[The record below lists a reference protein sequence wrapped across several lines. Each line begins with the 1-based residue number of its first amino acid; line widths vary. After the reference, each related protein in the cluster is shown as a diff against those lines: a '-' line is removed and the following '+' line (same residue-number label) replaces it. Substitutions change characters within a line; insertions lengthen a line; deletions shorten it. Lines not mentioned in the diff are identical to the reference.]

1 MSRFRFGAA
10 LLCCLASLPALAFE
24 GRLISP
30 DGRPFAGARVQILGM
45 AGSTVT
51 DAEGR
56 FSLSPDP
63 EPPFALLV
71 SRSDGVALSPLAVT
85 GIPPGGVLELT
96 VQPALAE
103 TLTVVS
109 AATADLELPP
119 AAAFTL
125 VGRTDIEQRGPQHL
139 ADLLENTAGAS
150 GLERSH
156 DAVPAIRGLTASRTL
171 ILIDD
176 TRVTS
181 ERRAGASATFLD
193 PLTTDE
199 VEIVRGP
206 GTVAYGSDA
215 FGGVIRA
222 RTRIPSA
229 SDPITLRYTLIGAAG
244 TGEEGGA
251 VEVGAPLLGG
261 GFIAGIGYR
270 SFDDYDSPEGEVFNS
285 AAEFRSMRLGY
296 QHVLGSG
303 NLRLLWRTDLG
314 RDIGKPAIDSN
325 VTQASYPEENSHRF
339 TLHFDRPGP
348 GAWSRLS
355 LIASWDRYQVLTD
368 RDRLPTATSN
378 RQSTRADVDAQDFG
392 LRVEAERALGR
403 ARLII
408 GLDTSGRFG
417 LSATN
422 TTYSYGASGAVAE
435 STEET
440 SIDSARR
447 EDLAAFVGVSR
458 SFGPVATSAG
468 LRLDQVSSK
477 NSGGYFGNLS
487 TSDSALSGFAAAT
500 VGVGGGFELA
510 VQAARGFRDALLSD
524 RYYRGISGRGFITG
538 NPDLDPETSNQYDVA
553 LRWADGPWR
562 VALYGFHYRLDG
574 LIERYKSG
582 SDYFFRNRGGARL
595 TGAELEGSIELP
607 HGLVLQGGLQTEGG
621 EVAGSGAPIDGIPPR
636 GGFLA
641 LRHQAGPRWWWL
653 ARAASYVEDDRPG
666 PTEQPLPGYTVFD
679 AGAGFRVSQALELQ
693 LLGRNLLDRA
703 YRDSADEASVLAPG
717 RSIRLTLRGQI

>member
-1 MSRFRFGAA
+1 MPRLRVGAA
-10 LLCCLASLPALAFE
+10 LLCCLVSLPLLAFE
-24 GRLISP
+24 GRLLAP
-30 DGRPFAGARVQILGM
+30 DGSPLPGARVQILGRP
-45 AGSTVT
+45 GSTVT
-51 DAEGR
+51 DSDGR
-56 FSLSPDP
+56 FAVHP
-63 EPPFALLV
+63 EPDLPFALLV
-71 SRSDGVALSPLAVT
+71 SRSDGVALSPIAVT
-85 GIPPGGVLELT
+85 ELPAEGPLELT
-96 VQPALAE
+96 VQPALAD

-109 AATADLELPP
+109 TATADLELPP

-125 VGRTDIEQRGPQHL
+125 VGRADIEQRNPQHL

-156 DAVPAIRGLTASRTL
+156 DAVPAIRGLTGSRTL

-176 TRVTS
+176 TRVTA

-199 VEIVRGP
+199 VEVLRGP

-229 SDPITLRYTLIGAAG
+229 GDPFRLSYSLIGATG
-244 TGEEGGA
+244 TGEKGGA
-251 VEVGAPLLGG
+251 VEIDAPLLGG
-261 GFIAGIGYR
+261 GLIAGIGYR

-296 QHVLGSG
+296 QRALGAG

-314 RDIGKPAIDSN
+314 RDIGKPATDSN
-325 VTQASYPEENSHRF
+325 VARSYYAEENSHRF
-339 TLHFDRPGP
+339 TLHFERPGP

-378 RQSTRADVDAQDFG
+378 RQLTRADVDAQDFG
-392 LRVEAERALGR
+392 LRLEAERPVGPS
-403 ARLII
+403 RLIV
-408 GLDTSGRFG
+408 GLDTSGRFD

-422 TTYSYGASGAVAE
+422 TTTRYDAAGAVTG
-435 STEET
+435 STQEV

-447 EDLAAFVGVSR
+447 GDIAAFAGASR
-458 SFGPVATSAG
+458 SFGPLSVSAG
-468 LRLDQVSSK
+468 LRYDRVSSS
-477 NSGGYFGNLS
+477 NSGGYFGDLS
-487 TSDSALSGFAAAT
+487 TSDGAVSGFAAAT
-500 VGVGGGFELA
+500 LGLGGGFELA
-510 VQAARGFRDALLSD
+510 AQAARGFRDALLSD

-538 NPDLDPETSNQYDVA
+538 NPDLEPETSNQYDLA

-562 VALYGFHYRLDG
+562 FAMYGYHYRIED

-582 SDYFFRNRGGARL
+582 TDYYFRNRGEARL
-595 TGAELEGSIELP
+595 TGAEIEGSVELP
-607 HGLVLQGGLQTEGG
+607 HGILLQAGLQSEEG
-621 EVAGSGAPIDGIPPR
+621 EVAESGSPLDGIPPR

-641 LRHQAGPRWWWL
+641 IRHRIGPRWWWQGRL
-653 ARAASYVEDDRPG
+653 GSYLEDDRPG
-666 PTEQPLPGYTVFD
+666 PTERVVPAYTLLD
-679 AGAGFRVSQALELQ
+679 AGVGLRLNDAVELQ
-693 LLGRNLLDRA
+693 LSCRNLLDRA
-703 YRDSADEASVLAPG
+703 YQASADEASVLAPG
-717 RSIRLTLRGQI
+717 RSVQLTLRGQI